1 MCVGGSGRSRG
12 SAWAWRIARL
22 RHPWLQRAT
31 AAHPCA
37 ACTMP
42 PRRQGFASVG
52 SGLAFLP
59 ALPSGRGAGGRGEGL
74 RLRAVRCC
82 RYPGDCCNCNR
93 ECGLDWLRK
102 EPRQHGGMSHRAAP
116 PSTAPT
122 RGRSTSLCCLRHAP
136 VLLPRLRE
144 RWERPRLPVSLSLP
158 GEARACAPLARYRRT
173 SARRA
178 RSAAGWGLRL
188 AVTSSRYPGP
198 LQLQP
203 GVGARPAPEG
213 AAQRGAWHVARLR
226 HPWLQR
232 ATACIHGLTCAMPGA
247 TTAPRHWAASLS
259 ARFPSPGAEWP
270 RSPDKRSASGDRAW
284 QVTTHCLRAAA
295 DAAFGLVRARFAAP
309 R

>member
-1 MCVGGSGRSRG
+1 MAMAMAMATAWLGRLWKEPRQRGGMAHRAAPPSMAPTRDRSTSMCCLHHAPALPRLCERWQRLAFLPALPSGRGAGGRG
-12 SAWAWRIARL
+12 EGLRL
-22 RHPWLQRAT
+22 RGLRGCRYPGGWCNCNRECGLGWLRRPWLQRAT

-116 PSTAPT
+116 PSVAPT
-122 RGRSTSLCCLRHAP
+122 RERSTSLCCLRHAP
-136 VLLPRLRE
+136 ALPRLRE

-178 RSAAGWGLRL
+178 RTRARSAAGWGLRL

-203 GVGARPAPEG
+203 GVGARPP
-213 AAQRGAWHVARLR
+213 
-226 HPWLQR
+226 
-232 ATACIHGLTCAMPGA
+232 
-247 TTAPRHWAASLS
+247 
-259 ARFPSPGAEWP
+259 
-270 RSPDKRSASGDRAW
+270 
-284 QVTTHCLRAAA
+284 
-295 DAAFGLVRARFAAP
+295 
-309 R
+309 